1 MPISIKVP
9 NQTTT
14 SVRINNQNQ
23 QKVRSMTPIY
33 QSGSSRLVDL
43 TDVSIVDQSNY
54 STVVFNSTTNKYEIK
69 TLPIINGGKF

>member
-33 QSGSSRLVDL
+33 QSGASRLVDL